1 MDLIRAC
8 KYGDAEAC
16 RDILSL
22 SDFKMDIEDGALSP
36 LHWLLLGLNNSD
48 DVCTSIIS
56 TLNGLG
62 SNHAAND
69 VVLSGSNVLER
80 VSSVT
85 PLHLSVLYKGPS
97 VTRKLLAMHSNPDIA
112 DSNGDTPLMYACRQN
127 DSEKVD
133 ALLLYGASAHSIN
146 RLGES
151 AYTVS
156 RDLKIREM
164 VVSRLNQ
171 QLVKAARKS
180 TGLVTVELLLKAR
193 ADVNASDKLGR
204 CALALSLAAGK
215 TNALLSLLEYD
226 QVDASKID
234 SVDGLS
240 VIHELVLSSIPSSEK
255 AEVVH
260 ELIFRKADVNS
271 KNRVGKTPLD
281 LCFACGEL
289 DLAKV
294 LQENGGEVMKSQISS
309 QPHIDGEI
317 SPTAVSEE
325 PRSPP
330 SQSAVH
336 VNLSEIAGRVG
347 SLYAEWTSA
356 RASVDGIESYN
367 STYLLPA
374 AAPITS
380 SMVTEAELVAQKVE
394 LLNKLNMYLS
404 EFERVKGNR
413 SKDFKSIGLFMELQ
427 KMISDS
433 REEINSVNQRL
444 EMKDFVVERHIEP
457 APSVGT
463 KSSSWFRS
471 PDSIEADIESL
482 IRVIRKTTGLAVEGV
497 EGSILAILKACQ
509 TSQVVPVLKLLRNRG
524 ADVNFREKDSGCSCL
539 MLAAGGDSEELV
551 DWLLAN
557 AADPC
562 CVQKATGMNALHI
575 ASLRGNKRICQL
587 IIEKASKTS
596 TALSILN
603 ARDKQGRTPL
613 DICNN
618 PAVARILEPAAS
630 A

>member
-16 RDILSL
+16 REILSL
-22 SDFKMDIEDGALSP
+22 SDFKLNLEDGSLSP

-69 VVLSGSNVLER
+69 VVLSGSNVLEK

-156 RDLKIREM
+156 TDLKIRDM

-204 CALALSLAAGK
+204 CALALSLAAGN

-226 QVDASKID
+226 QIDASKID

-240 VIHELVLSSIPSSEK
+240 VIHELVLSSIPSAEK

-294 LQENGGEVMKSQISS
+294 LQENGAEVTKSQVPS
-309 QPHIDGEI
+309 QPQIDGEI
-317 SPTAVSEE
+317 SPSAISEE

-330 SQSAVH
+330 NQSAIP

-347 SLYAEWTSA
+347 SLYAELTSA
-356 RASVDGIESYN
+356 RASVDGIETYN
-367 STYLLPA
+367 STYSLPPA
-374 AAPITS
+374 ASKTT

-444 EMKDFVVERHIEP
+444 EMKDFVVERIEP
-457 APSVGT
+457 APAVGT

-471 PDSIEADIESL
+471 PDSIEADVEFL
-482 IRVIRKTTGLAVEGV
+482 IRIIRKSTGLAVEGV

-509 TSQVVPVLKLLRNRG
+509 TSQVIPVLKLLRNRG

-587 IIEKASKTS
+587 IIDKTSKTS
-596 TALSILN
+596 NALSILN

-618 PAVARILEPAAS
+618 PSVARILEPAAS